1 MYPIL
6 LSTVVLLKIEPL
18 DGFLHVDDNFM
29 ARRFSSNPRR
39 IFSRNLLIA
48 RIVLRGNTPNQLTN
62 GLRAE
67 QQRRQ
72 KLRENKRNK
81 NSERAADNFCQ
92 VSSPSLHD

>member
-72 KLRENKRNK
+72 KRENKRNK